1 MSPNPSPLNP
11 SQTVERIREIIVGR
25 QLDRLEQ
32 RIAHLENQGPSVSG
46 GLPVISAPFE
56 ERMGITE
63 ARIEA
68 MQQSIQR
75 QADATCEEF
84 ERRSQQQRADAQRL
98 AAQIQ
103 QVAAMKS
110 SQDGEAAASQLES
123 RIGTW
128 LGNWQGALQN
138 HLNQREQ
145 QLASQLRGEMAALWE
160 NMENQLLRLQSRA
173 IDRDQ
178 IEQRFN
184 KVAAAAR
191 ALAEAAAPLG
201 TDYTTS
207 R

>member
-1 MSPNPSPLNP
+1 MTPDPTALNP

-25 QLDRLEQ
+25 QLDRLEH
-32 RIAHLENQGPSVSG
+32 RLARLETTGSPYHPASAQPS
-46 GLPVISAPFE
+46 E
-56 ERMGITE
+56 ERLITAE
-63 ARIEA
+63 ARVEA
-68 MQQSIQR
+68 MQQSLLR
-75 QADATCEEF
+75 HTESVREEF

-110 SQDGEAAASQLES
+110 AEDGEAAAGRLET

-128 LGNWQGALQN
+128 LGNWQTALQN
-138 HLNQREQ
+138 HLTQRDQ
-145 QLASQLRGEMAALWE
+145 QLATQLRSEMAALWE
-160 NMENQLLRLQSRA
+160 NIENQVTRLQSRA
-173 IDRDQ
+173 VDGES
-178 IEQRFN
+178 IEQRFA

-201 TDYTTS
+201 HEQMPP